1 MLHGY
6 WSTAQYIQNKVYYLY
21 KNEKGEEIKVTQVN
35 KDKMEDIKKNFI
47 DNKYVDKCVK
57 FIRAVRDK

>member
-1 MLHGY
+1 MHGY
-6 WSTAQYIQNKVYYLY
+6 WSTAQYKQNKVYYLY

-47 DNKYVDKCVK
+47 DNKYVDKCGK